1 MFLVRWSRKTERAS
15 EKSRKPLLAESEGFS
30 STVGIP
36 PFFRR
41 FATSGT
47 SPGTL
52 RAVSLTSVY
61 APAHGVCRAVNPLH
75 FYPRCFFRR
84 GQGTPPY
91 AGLSCERSGWQAT
104 GRSGGLARFS
114 LSFSI
119 FYISVTFLFLGATRP
134 GFCGFW
140 FFFGGFSMFATR
152 RCFGLFSTFL
162 GCFMWTYP
170 V

>member
-15 EKSRKPLLAESEGFS
+15 EKSRKPVLAESEGFS
-30 STVGIP
+30 SSVGIP

-52 RAVSLTSVY
+52 RAVSLASVY

-84 GQGTPPY
+84 GQGDPALRRALLREKRRPSP
-91 AGLSCERSGWQAT
+91 L
-104 GRSGGLARFS
+104 
-114 LSFSI
+114 LSF
-119 FYISVTFLFLGATRP
+119 FFDFLHFRHISFFGCDTPGVLGFLV
-134 GFCGFW
+134 
-140 FFFGGFSMFATR
+140 FFGGFSMFATR

>member
-1 MFLVRWSRKTERAS
+1 MFLVRYSRKTERAS

-140 FFFGGFSMFATR
+140 FFLEVF
-152 RCFGLFSTFL
+152 RCLRHAGVLA
-162 GCFMWTYP
+162 CFQRF
-170 V
+170 